1 MSDFLREFTDDF
13 NMADMGRD
21 GETQPPQQE
30 TTLQQDNLENL
41 WNESAFNGDLNNNVE
56 GMINEAS
63 IGSRGRQLEVG
74 IWTKELDKRTKI
86 EACSTPYS

>member
-1 MSDFLREFTDDF
+1 MINFLRELIEGF
-13 NMADMGRD
+13 NIADLGRD

-30 TTLQQDNLENL
+30 TTLQQDNLKNL

-63 IGSRGRQLEVG
+63 IGSSRRQPRKGRG
-74 IWTKELDKRTKI
+74 
-86 EACSTPYS
+86 

>member
-1 MSDFLREFTDDF
+1 MNDFLRELTDDF
-13 NMADMGRD
+13 NIADLGKD

-63 IGSRGRQLEVG
+63 IGSRGR
-74 IWTKELDKRTKI
+74 
-86 EACSTPYS
+86 